1 MTLQDLADRQS
12 ITDLIHRYCRSV
24 DRLDVPLGHSIWH
37 PGATADYGAD
47 YYQGPGPGVID
58 RICRD
63 HAGLLHHQHQMGN
76 ILIDLDGDLAGSES
90 YVTATLRMMAGDQMR
105 QMTVHSRY
113 ADRWS
118 RRDGRWGLD
127 HRIAIREFDEMRV
140 VTPMQAHDTGKRDR
154 SDPTYA
160 VLRDPF

>member
-1 MTLQDLADRQS
+1 
-12 ITDLIHRYCRSV
+12 
-24 DRLDVPLGHSIWH
+24 
-37 PGATADYGAD
+37 
-47 YYQGPGPGVID
+47 
-58 RICRD
+58 
-63 HAGLLHHQHQMGN
+63 MGN

-90 YVTATLRMMAGDQMR
+90 YVTATLRMMAGEQMR